1 MLQFNMLF
9 LKNLNNSDWGH
20 LLLAI
25 SMASIHFAPA
35 LSSLFLILFL
45 LIAIRKNL
53 ISTEV
58 QPKKYLTLQGFYILF
73 FFGILISD
81 AQFEGGIDRSS
92 ANVQVAL
99 PLFLLP
105 MLIRYGQINDTE
117 WKRVW
122 YLYALPLIW
131 TLIPVALNYLA
142 NSDFLS
148 QMVLESKPLPLY
160 SRVYHIEYSLLITVV
175 LLFLTLIWIK
185 HEELRTPF
193 FTVNYVLL
201 WIGLHLIS
209 ARTGLLSYW
218 LGTVWLILKHSE
230 GLKLSKIK
238 WILAICGLFLLFI
251 PTVKNRIINS
261 YQDIQ
266 TTITGGDIN
275 HKSFGQRVEA
285 WKATSRLIK
294 EKPLTGVGSNAFSP
308 KLMGEYEEMG
318 STLRPSNWIG
328 PHNQWL
334 QWAAEYGLIAL
345 FIGLLLLGMQ
355 MYYWQEQVIRILWVL
370 VLGTASLFES
380 IAERQAGVLAI
391 VVFTVLMASI
401 ASKEKRDKVSA
412 SVAN

>member
-160 SRVYHIEYSLLITVV
+160 SRVYHIEYSLLISVV

-275 HKSFGQRVEA
+275 HKSFGQRLEA

>member
-334 QWAAEYGLIAL
+334 QWAAEYGLITL

>member
-92 ANVQVAL
+92 ANLQVAL

-238 WILAICGLFLLFI
+238 WILTICGLFLLFI

>member
-294 EKPLTGVGSNAFSP
+294 DKPLTGVGSNAFSS

>member
-238 WILAICGLFLLFI
+238 WILAICSLFLLFI

-294 EKPLTGVGSNAFSP
+294 DKPLTGVGSNAFSS

-355 MYYWQEQVIRILWVL
+355 MYYWQEQVIRILLVL

>member
-294 EKPLTGVGSNAFSP
+294 DKPLTGVGSNAFSP

-334 QWAAEYGLIAL
+334 QWAAEYGLITL

>member
-1 MLQFNMLF
+1 MLRFNMSF
-9 LKNLNNSDWGH
+9 LKNLNNSYWGH

-25 SMASIHFAPA
+25 SLASIHFAPA
-35 LSSLFLILFL
+35 VSSISLILFL
-45 LIAIRKNL
+45 LIAIRSNL
-53 ISTEV
+53 ISTEA
-58 QPKKYLTLQGFYILF
+58 QQKKQLKLQGLYLLF
-73 FFGILISD
+73 FIGILIYD
-81 AQFEGGIDRSS
+81 AQFEGGIDRSWG
-92 ANVQVAL
+92 NLQVAL
-99 PLFLLP
+99 PLFFLP
-105 MLIRYGQINDTE
+105 MFIRYGQLSHTE

-122 YLYALPLIW
+122 YLYTLPLIW
-131 TLIPVALNYLA
+131 TLIPVAINYLA
-142 NSDFLS
+142 NRTFLS

-175 LLFLTLIWIK
+175 LLFLTFLWIK
-185 HEELRTPF
+185 KKELRTSF
-193 FTVNYVLL
+193 FAVNYVLL

-218 LGTVWLILKHSE
+218 LGMGWLMFKNTN
-230 GLKLSKIK
+230 GLRLSKLK
-238 WILAICGLFLLFI
+238 WVFAIGGLFLLFI

-294 EKPLTGVGSNAFSP
+294 KKPLTGVGSNAFFP

-345 FIGLLLLGMQ
+345 FIGLLLLGIQ
-355 MYYWQEQVIRILWVL
+355 LFYYRDRIICITWVL
-370 VLGTASLFES
+370 VLGMASIFES
-380 IAERQAGVLAI
+380 IAERQAGVLAV
-391 VVFTVLMASI
+391 VVFTVLLTSVVP
-401 ASKEKRDKVSA
+401 KEKRDKVLG

>member
-1 MLQFNMLF
+1 MLQFNMSF

-35 LSSLFLILFL
+35 VSSISLILFL
-45 LIAIRKNL
+45 IIVIRGNL
-53 ISTEV
+53 ISTEA
-58 QPKKYLTLQGFYILF
+58 QPKKYLMLQGFYILF
-73 FFGILISD
+73 FLGILLYD
-81 AQFEGGIDRSS
+81 AQFDGGVDRSW
-92 ANVQVAL
+92 ANLQVAL
-99 PLFLLP
+99 PLFFLP
-105 MLIRYGQINDTE
+105 MLIRFGQLNHTE
-117 WKRVW
+117 WQRVW
-122 YLYALPLIW
+122 YMYTLPLIW
-131 TLIPVALNYLA
+131 TLIPVALNFLA
-142 NSDFLS
+142 NSEFLS

-175 LLFLTLIWIK
+175 LLFLTLLWIK
-185 HEELRTPF
+185 QKELRTPF

-218 LGTVWLILKHSE
+218 LGMGWLILKHSK
-230 GLKLSKIK
+230 GLKSSRIIWLF
-238 WILAICGLFLLFI
+238 AICGLFLLFI

-261 YQDIQ
+261 YQDFQ
-266 TTITGGDIN
+266 TTLTGGDIN

-294 EKPLTGVGSNAFSP
+294 EKPLTGVGSNAFFP
-308 KLMGEYEEMG
+308 KLMGKYEEMG

-334 QWAAEYGLIAL
+334 QWAAEHGLITL
-345 FIGLLLLGMQ
+345 FMGLLLMGMQ
-355 MYYWQEQVIRILWVL
+355 LFYWQEQVIRILWVL
-370 VLGTASLFES
+370 VLGMASIFES

-391 VVFTVLMASI
+391 VVFTVLLTSI
-401 ASKEKRDKVSA
+401 SPKEKTVKVSG